1 MRRTSSMT
9 DAKDFKA
16 SLPVVFREPNIGELH
31 RPGWSAGCGA
41 RKAELVGGP
50 PEFVEDCAYPQCG

>member
-1 MRRTSSMT
+1 MT